1 MKHSKALLTLSILS
15 VLLVISGC
23 VHTRYPWSPNTVK
36 SKPHKTN
43 NHFHRSPVVQNPA
56 RFPANEPT
64 SVMAGRPRPTNGR
77 LPSEVKF

>member
-15 VLLVISGC
+15 VLLLISGC
-23 VHTRYPWSPNTVK
+23 ACIRCPWIPHANPKT
-36 SKPHKTN
+36 HKTN

-77 LPSEVKF
+77 LPAEVKF